1 MGLDIMFYRVSHPRK
16 QKKGESLNDYLW
28 DVKHKQDKDFAK
40 EAKEFIN
47 DWLAKSNDIES
58 KDVAFEIRQLYFD
71 LKGKY
76 FAYDFELK
84 ALQGATTL
92 KEVREWYKGVDW
104 KYFSKPDAA
113 YFRKVNSIYAY
124 FSPRLVDEMCVVKK
138 EDILDIMSKAT
149 EILKEHDEET
159 SKELLPTQ
167 SGFFFGSTDY
177 DEWYY
182 EDMVN
187 ILREFGKLL
196 KDWRDDDIVFVYMS
210 W

>member
-58 KDVAFEIRQLYFD
+58 KDVAFEIRQLYFN

-76 FAYDFELK
+76 F
-84 ALQGATTL
+84 
-92 KEVREWYKGVDW
+92 
-104 KYFSKPDAA
+104 
-113 YFRKVNSIYAY
+113 
-124 FSPRLVDEMCVVKK
+124 
-138 EDILDIMSKAT
+138 
-149 EILKEHDEET
+149 KEHDEET

>member
-1 MGLDIMFYRVSHPRK
+1 
-16 QKKGESLNDYLW
+16 
-28 DVKHKQDKDFAK
+28 
-40 EAKEFIN
+40 
-47 DWLAKSNDIES
+47 
-58 KDVAFEIRQLYFD
+58 
-71 LKGKY
+71 
-76 FAYDFELK
+76 
-84 ALQGATTL
+84 
-92 KEVREWYKGVDW
+92 
-104 KYFSKPDAA
+104 
-113 YFRKVNSIYAY
+113 
-124 FSPRLVDEMCVVKK
+124 MCVVKK